1 MKLTT
6 RISASGFIEIKVD
19 EIETTIFKHS
29 KNEID
34 DMITNLLDVVEDLAK
49 LSDLQMSV
57 FFDKSE

>member
-29 KNEID
+29 KNEIEQ
-34 DMITNLLDVVEDLAK
+34 MIDNLLNVIDELEK
-49 LSDLQMSV
+49 LSD
-57 FFDKSE
+57 